1 MVQIY
6 KDADFED
13 VTKDL
18 NKKKKAVA
26 VGDGR
31 KIKVDETT
39 PPPTAG
45 TLAGA
50 VVNSLTDKM
59 LRKPEA
65 VPA

>member
-1 MVQIY
+1 
-6 KDADFED
+6 

-45 TLAGA
+45 TFAGA